1 MKRVIVLPSGARVS
15 IGHYASTWRELKT
28 MEPDQS
34 VRGWNW
40 FSVSVREVLADMR
53 AGLHDRINQRG
64 GVVLPCD
71 TAARR
76 ARFGRRLDR
85 ARKLIP
91 CECRWCGSLLPQ
103 WAPYH
108 ARFCDASCRRAYYL

>member
-1 MKRVIVLPSGARVS
+1 
-15 IGHYASTWRELKT
+15 

>member
-1 MKRVIVLPSGARVS
+1 MKKAIGLPSGLRVP

-28 MEPDQS
+28 MEPGQS
-34 VRGWNW
+34 VRGWSW
-40 FSVSVREVLADMR
+40 FSVSVREVLSDMR

-64 GVVLPCD
+64 GIVLPFD
-71 TAARR
+71 TQARR
-76 ARFGRRLDR
+76 SRLHRRLTE